1 MTRRIIEGAP
11 VEYGVSVRK
20 THLRQRSTLMSNGIR
35 YVGLD
40 VHRDSISIAVRD
52 YRGKIVKETVIP
64 TSESALL
71 GFLQE
76 LPGTVHVAL
85 EEGTWAVWLY
95 ELLQGRV
102 TRVVVCDPRKNN
114 RQGNKNDRIDAR
126 ELADLLRCDRLSPVF
141 HGATGLRSLRELART
156 YGVLTKEQ
164 TRTMNRIK
172 ALYRSYAIA
181 CAGQACY
188 GPKQRTTWLAKLPHS
203 SICERA
209 KVYYEQLDGLRQLRQ
224 KVRQQLL
231 AEGKKQ
237 SAYRKLKSIP
247 QMGPVGTVLLIAFVQ
262 TPQRFRGKRQ
272 LWAYCGFA
280 LETHSSGDHR
290 WVNGQQERSKKAALV
305 RGLNSNHHPVLKWI
319 FKSAAT
325 RACAKAGPLQDFYN
339 SLLQQGARAEMA
351 RLTVARKIAAIALA
365 LWKKGESFDAQKL
378 KSQAA

>member
-1 MTRRIIEGAP
+1 MN
-11 VEYGVSVRK
+11 
-20 THLRQRSTLMSNGIR
+20 NGIR

-40 VHRDSISIAVRD
+40 VHRDSISIAVLD
-52 YRGKIVKETVIP
+52 ARGKMVKEDVIP
-64 TSESALL
+64 TSEAALL
-71 GFLQE
+71 QFLQE
-76 LPGTVHVAL
+76 LRGTVHVAV
-85 EEGTWAVWLY
+85 EEGTWASWLY

-102 TRVVVCDPRKNN
+102 ARVVVCDPRKNH
-114 RQGNKNDRIDAR
+114 RQGNKSDRIDAR

-141 HGATGLRSLRELART
+141 HGAKGLRSLREWART

-188 GPKQRTTWLAKLPHS
+188 GPKQRSKWLAQLPHR
-203 SICERA
+203 SIQERA
-209 KVYYEQLDGLRQLRQ
+209 KVYYEQLDGVRQLRQ

-231 AEGKKQ
+231 AEWKKQ
-237 SAYRKLKSIP
+237 SAYRPLKSIP
-247 QMGPVGTVLLIAFVQ
+247 QMGPIGTVLLIAFVQ
-262 TPQRFRGKRQ
+262 IPERFRGKRQ

-290 WVNGQQERSKKAALV
+290 WVDGKRERSKKAAQV
-305 RGLNSNHHPVLKWI
+305 RGLNSNHHQVLKWI

-325 RACAKAGPLQDFYN
+325 RACAKAGPFQDFYN
-339 SLLQQGARAEMA
+339 RLLQQGARPEMA
-351 RLTVARKIAAIALA
+351 RLTVARKMAAIALV

-378 KSQAA
+378 KSQTA

>member
-1 MTRRIIEGAP
+1 MN
-11 VEYGVSVRK
+11 
-20 THLRQRSTLMSNGIR
+20 NGIR

-40 VHRDSISIAVRD
+40 VHRDSIAIAVRD
-52 YRGKIVKETVIP
+52 WRGKIIKETVIP
-64 TSESALL
+64 TSEAALL

-76 LPGTVHVAL
+76 LRGTVHVTL
-85 EEGTWAVWLY
+85 EEGTWSAWLH

-102 TRVVVCDPRKNN
+102 ARVVVCDPRKNN

-156 YGVLTKEQ
+156 YVVLTKEQ

-188 GPKQRTTWLAKLPHS
+188 GPKQRNTWLAKLPHS
-203 SICERA
+203 CIRERA

-237 SAYRKLKSIP
+237 SAYRKLRSIP
-247 QMGPVGTVLLIAFVQ
+247 QMGPIGTVLLLAFIQ
-262 TPQRFRGKRQ
+262 TPKRFRGKRQ

-290 WVNGQQERSKKAALV
+290 WVEGKRERSQKAARI
-305 RGLNSNHHPVLKWI
+305 RGLNSNHHHVLKEI
-319 FKSAAT
+319 FKSAAI
-325 RACAKAGPLQDFYN
+325 RACTREGPFQDFYD
-339 SLLQQGARAEMA
+339 SLLRQGMRPEMA
-351 RLTVARKIAAIALA
+351 RLTVARKIAAIVLA
-365 LWKKGESFDAQKL
+365 LWKKGERFDAQKL
-378 KSQAA
+378 KAQAA

>member
-1 MTRRIIEGAP
+1 MN
-11 VEYGVSVRK
+11 
-20 THLRQRSTLMSNGIR
+20 NGIR

-40 VHRDSISIAVRD
+40 VHRDSISAAVRD
-52 YRGKIVKETVIP
+52 YRGKILREMVLP
-64 TSESALL
+64 TSEAALL

-76 LPGTVHVAL
+76 LRGTVHVTL
-85 EEGTWAVWLY
+85 EEGTWAAWLH

-102 TRVVVCDPRKNN
+102 ARVVVCDPRKNN

-126 ELADLLRCDRLSPVF
+126 ELADLQRCDRLSPVF
-141 HGATGLRSLRELART
+141 HGSTGLRSLRELART
-156 YGVLTKEQ
+156 YEVLTKEQ

-188 GPKQRTTWLAKLPHS
+188 GPKQRRVWLAKLPHDC
-203 SICERA
+203 IGERA
-209 KVYYEQLDGLRQLRQ
+209 KVYYEQLDGLRELRH

-237 SAYRKLKSIP
+237 SAYGKLKSIP
-247 QMGPVGTVLLIAFVQ
+247 WLGPVGTVLLMAFIQ
-262 TPQRFRGKRQ
+262 IPHRFRGKRQ

-305 RGLNSNHHPVLKWI
+305 RGLNSNHHHVLKRI

-325 RACAKAGPLQDFYN
+325 RACSQEGPFQDFYCH
-339 SLLQQGARAEMA
+339 LVQQGIRPEMA
-351 RLTVARKIAAIALA
+351 RLTVARKMAAIVLA
-365 LWKKGESFDAQKL
+365 VWKKGESFDPQRMKP
-378 KSQAA
+378 QAA